1 MDGTCILN
9 EGRGRTMRNKPEWK
23 GSLGRSGVHGNV
35 LKLILTKQD
44 VWLRIGL
51 IWLRI

>member
-9 EGRGRTMRNKPEWK
+9 EGRGISMRIKPEWK

-44 VWLRIGL
+44 EWLWIGL
-51 IWLRI
+51 IYE